1 MTKQKRFLN
10 FRLPAELFEQLDA
23 IFWWGQ
29 KQRVLVNWVRIF
41 CAIWDLAKSE
51 KRAKF
56 LYILSV
62 TDKSGE
68 ELLIELREHGLI

>member
-51 KRAKF
+51 KG
-56 LYILSV
+56 LSFS
-62 TDKSGE
+62 TFYLS
-68 ELLIELREHGLI
+68 LIKVEKNF